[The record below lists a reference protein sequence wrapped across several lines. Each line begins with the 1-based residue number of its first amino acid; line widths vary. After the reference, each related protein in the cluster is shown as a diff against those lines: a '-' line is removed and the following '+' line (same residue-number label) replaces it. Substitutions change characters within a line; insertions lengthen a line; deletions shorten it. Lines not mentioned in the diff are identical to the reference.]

1 MTQDMTVDEALLVA
15 DQYGNYSTSSTPGV
29 RALVLLAVEVRRQHA
44 EIESFCMEYRMKC
57 DAETKAQAV
66 EIERLEKYATH
77 CNELIAA
84 YKEVGDK
91 DAAEIDRLRS
101 QLDASRRDAE
111 RAAGTASKLAD
122 QRLVAMADAEAE
134 SQKWLDK
141 VINPEVESNRVM
153 TVAQE
158 TRLRDFI
165 DATVGVKP

>member
-1 MTQDMTVDEALLVA
+1 MKQQDMTVDEALLVA
-15 DQYGNYSTSSTPGV
+15 DEYGNYSTSSTPGV
-29 RALVLLAVEVRRQHA
+29 RALVLLAAEVRRQHA
-44 EIESFCMEYRMKC
+44 EIE
-57 DAETKAQAV
+57 
-66 EIERLEKYATH
+66 RLQ
-77 CNELIAA
+77 
-84 YKEVGDK
+84 
-91 DAAEIDRLRS
+91 S

-141 VINPEVESNRVM
+141 VINTEVESNRVM

-165 DATVGVKP
+165 DNTFGVKP